1 MKISKTGKLQ
11 AALRPRQLRPSIPRH
26 RPKRRFRRLARS
38 AKKPDGKLATPAINV
53 RAEASAP
60 ACARLKP
67 NEVVISGRMTA
78 ITPLNRCSTIWA
90 VEFAASRPQTEKVG
104 ASVCA
109 VSIFA
114 NDFLLRNG

>member
-11 AALRPRQLRPSIPRH
+11 AALRPRQLRPSIPRQ
-26 RPKRRFRRLARS
+26 RPKRRFRRLEKS
-38 AKKPDGKLATPAINV
+38 EKNPDEKLAAPAINV

-67 NEVVISGRMTA
+67 NEAVISGRITA
-78 ITPLNRCSTIWA
+78 ITPLKRCSTIWA
-90 VEFAASRPQTEKVG
+90 VEFAASRPQVETG
-104 ASVCA
+104 AASVWV

-114 NDFLLRNG
+114 NGFRCPIR